1 MYIDDLIGSDVQVS
15 KAALRATANSALTRA
30 VGIALRL
37 AGMFSKHIGNGVD
50 GYNDLQ
56 SAIAAAK
63 DKAVFLN
70 AAGRDSDSLEA
81 LMHRLMSLYLSVNA
95 RLENEQWHK
104 PMSVDEAVL
113 LLSTDRQYDKTEGAE
128 YIAAL
133 AKVLGESEDNLRA
146 RQAKQASK
154 DAERNRDLA
163 PLASTLLESCVDA
176 GDSGES
182 EDKIF
187 TDLPVTVQF
196 GIFAKAVDAAANQLD
211 RDIDRSMRYVNSK
224 SSVLRNLSISDTA
237 AGKIALNDLEA
248 QFTKF
253 IEHNRD
259 TLDV

>member
-63 DKAVFLN
+63 DKAISLN
-70 AAGRDSDSLEA
+70 MAGRDADSLEE
-81 LMHRLMSLYLSVNA
+81 LMHRLMSLYLSVNV

-133 AKVLGESEDNLRA
+133 AKVLGETEDNLRA

-163 PLASTLLESCVDA
+163 PLASTLLEGC
-176 GDSGES
+176 GDTGES
-182 EDKIF
+182 EDQIF

-211 RDIDRSMRYVNSK
+211 RDIDRSMRFVNSK

-237 AGKIALNDLEA
+237 AGKLALNDLEA